1 MFVRLCF
8 LDVFSRSNL
17 FLETSLQWRT
27 ALLTAVGSMLIN
39 WQQAQRMQTQSRQQN
54 FLTIVSLSFLSTA
67 SCHKHLFFKAYRNAE
82 ARVHETYLWIIWTR
96 QSLSKNDSCCTST
109 SVYHDW
115 FVCRTQ
121 LEHWAW
127 SVHNDTMLDRNTV
140 TVGDWLTRLNTGSA
154 SKDSSL

>member
-8 LDVFSRSNL
+8 LDVFSRSNV

-54 FLTIVSLSFLSTA
+54 FLTIVSLSFRSTA
-67 SCHKHLFFKAYRNAE
+67 SCHKHLFFKAHRNAE

-96 QSLSKNDSCCTST
+96 QSIIVKEWFLLYINFCLSWLVRVSYSVRTLSVIGAQRHDARQKYCDSWWLTDEAKHRLSK
-109 SVYHDW
+109 
-115 FVCRTQ
+115 
-121 LEHWAW
+121 
-127 SVHNDTMLDRNTV
+127 
-140 TVGDWLTRLNTGSA
+140 
-154 SKDSSL
+154 